1 MNKTLKYILLIFFAA
16 MFFSSCELFDNET
29 AYFNVE
35 GEGYVYYEDTKL
47 PADSARVM
55 VMYHFPSHDI
65 LTTIPVEKKYYT
77 DENGYYKIKFLKK
90 VDGENIKYADIGA
103 FDLENGYNTSSFV
116 IFSYD
121 DLKNKNGI
129 IKIDTIL
136 ISKKLTW

>member
-35 GEGYVYYEDTKL
+35 GEGYVYYEDTRL
-47 PADSARVM
+47 PANSVRVNVTCGFKSQDWATKQPITRYYFTDSNGFYKAR
-55 VMYHFPSHDI
+55 
-65 LTTIPVEKKYYT
+65 
-77 DENGYYKIKFLKK
+77 FLKK
-90 VDGENIKYADIGA
+90 VDGENTVYTSIGASDIG
-103 FDLENGYNTSSFV
+103 NGYTGSSV
-116 IFSYD
+116 INIKMD